1 MLKNSVIRQVYTLG
15 AGKVRKLEVGMG
27 GGVVREDLPPPH
39 NTKALHKHRQVFSL
53 MVKTAEPHIRGPRFN
68 S

>member
-1 MLKNSVIRQVYTLG
+1 MLKSSVIRQVYTSG
-15 AGKVRKLEVGMG
+15 VGKVRKLEVGMRG
-27 GGVVREDLPPPH
+27 GGGQGGPASPD
-39 NTKALHKHRQVFSL
+39 NTKVLHKHRWAFSL